1 MNEPQ
6 DQPMKVTERLIAALI
21 TYGHFTRT
29 FTRVL
34 SIVKI
39 RGNALLLWGLALAM
53 LTLAPSA
60 RAERQSL
67 ASINLQ
73 AEAFIAAYPYDS
85 PYPVKFQLTRLDPRL
100 HLKPCDSPLQI
111 GFTQNAKV
119 MGNTSLSIECRAP
132 VGWNITLPVQISVFQ
147 DVIVNKTPL
156 IKGQGIDASRITFK
170 KMDVSRMNQGYFF
183 KLEQIEELQAKRNL
197 RTGSVLDTGNV
208 AAKQLVKSGQQVT
221 ILFTAGGIS
230 IKSTG
235 QALHSARYGEA
246 ARVKNTGSNRVVEG
260 LVTAPGQITVGY

>member
-1 MNEPQ
+1 
-6 DQPMKVTERLIAALI
+6 MKVAQRLIAALI
-21 TYGHFTRT
+21 TYAHNTRI

-39 RGNALLLWGLALAM
+39 RGNALLLWGLLLAI
-53 LTLAPSA
+53 LTLAPPA

-67 ASINLQ
+67 ASISLQ
-73 AEAFIAAYPYDS
+73 AESFIATYPYES
-85 PYPVKFQLTRLDPRL
+85 PYPAKFQLTRLDPRL
-100 HLKPCDSPLQI
+100 HLKACDSSLQI

-119 MGNTSLSIECRAP
+119 MGNTSLSIGCAAP
-132 VGWNITLPVQISVFQ
+132 VDWNISLPVQISVFQ

-170 KMDVSRMNQGYFF
+170 KMDVSRLNQGYFS
-183 KLEQIEELQAKRNL
+183 KLEQIDELQAKRNL
-197 RTGSVLDTGNV
+197 RPGTVLDTGNV
-208 AAKQLVKSGQQVT
+208 AARQLVKSGQRVT
-221 ILFTAGGIS
+221 ILFKAGGIS

-235 QALHSARYGEA
+235 QALHAARYGEA
-246 ARVKNTGSNRVVEG
+246 VRVKNTGSNRVIEG